1 MKFTIWFPRSSYFS
15 ENGSNYSLVR
25 VPMGGTDFSTRP
37 YTYDDNVTQS
47 VTGKT
52 EDLDLAYFALQPEDY
67 DLKVSNRVIG

>member
-1 MKFTIWFPRSSYFS
+1 
-15 ENGSNYSLVR
+15 
-25 VPMGGTDFSTRP
+25 MGGTDFSTRP